1 MRRMVLILLICL
13 LLSSCK
19 TDEPAPEPQEPK
31 ESLADIL
38 SEMPEDFEIRF
49 EGYFRQ
55 DQRNIMDTR
64 TGLLQKDL
72 IQNGVITGEF
82 TPSET
87 WKKEIYEKILDS
99 GVLEI
104 DKDMVSANL
113 TTTDEEIEIEPNQWF
128 RIECWMNK
136 EHYLITGDWTAFEY
150 AGENDQ
156 AEAFKEVVGFLQQ
169 KMWNLKEWKEL
180 PEAEG
185 GYE

>member
-1 MRRMVLILLICL
+1 MKRMCL
-13 LLSSCK
+13 LLLISFLLVGCTGK
-19 TDEPAPEPQEPK
+19 TMEESTSEEPK
-31 ESLADIL
+31 DSLAQIL

-150 AGENDQ
+150 AGEND
-156 AEAFKEVVGFLQQ
+156 
-169 KMWNLKEWKEL
+169 
-180 PEAEG
+180 
-185 GYE
+185 